1 MSSSSRVHDRAI
13 LDALDAMDPV
23 PFDGTV
29 WRITRSGREPT
40 RGSTSNGRWN
50 IGSTAEV
57 LYSSLDRD
65 GALGEIGFRLSLEPV
80 WPSRISHE
88 IHQITAQ
95 SERTLEFVDIASLS
109 AFDVD
114 ISRYQSFD
122 YDATQ
127 ALAAAAHFLEFDG
140 LLVPS
145 ARHSSTN
152 LVLFMDRDVAGTLEV
167 QSTEPVD
174 WATWRRKNGI

>member
-1 MSSSSRVHDRAI
+1 MPTSSRVHDRAI
-13 LDALDAMDPV
+13 LDALDAMEPV
-23 PFDGTV
+23 PFDGAV
-29 WRITRSGREPT
+29 WRITRAGREAT

-57 LYSSLDRD
+57 LYSSLERD
-65 GALGEIGFRLSLEPV
+65 GALGEIGFRLALEPV
-80 WPSRISHE
+80 WPSRIEHE
-88 IHQITAQ
+88 IHKITGQ
-95 SERTLEFVDIASLS
+95 SDKTLQFVDVASLA
-109 AFDVD
+109 AFDID
-114 ISRYQSFD
+114 PSRYQSFE
-122 YDATQ
+122 YTATQ

-167 QSTEPVD
+167 QSTELVD
-174 WATWRRKNGI
+174 WTTWRRKNGV